1 MPQAATQESVTQQ
14 LCALERGES
23 YAKVRR
29 IDGKKIDLNLL
40 VELEDQL
47 SSNVSHAVLRAA
59 QKSGFSF
66 STEKGRSF
74 TRSGAILLTLAI
86 TRLG

>member
-14 LCALERGES
+14 LCGLEKGES
-23 YAKVRR
+23 FSRVRR
-29 IDGKKIDLNLL
+29 IDGKRVDLESLS
-40 VELEDQL
+40 VMEDQL
-47 SSNVSHAVLRAA
+47 TSNVSHAVLRAA

-66 STEKGRSF
+66 STEKGRSW

-86 TRLG
+86 TRLS